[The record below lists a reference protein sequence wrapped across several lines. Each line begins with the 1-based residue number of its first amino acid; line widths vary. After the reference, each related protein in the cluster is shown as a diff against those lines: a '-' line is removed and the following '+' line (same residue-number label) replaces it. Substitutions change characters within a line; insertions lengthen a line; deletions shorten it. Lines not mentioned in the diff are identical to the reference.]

1 MSNKDSFLQQLPSLL
16 NQCRCLHNHKKMLYL
31 VYSDGIY
38 SVRYET
44 NSKRASVVK
53 EPYQFVPSCCVMRWY
68 GKALHEAHHRL
79 SNLLANDN
87 TD

>member
-1 MSNKDSFLQQLPSLL
+1 MSNKDSFSAQLPRLL
-16 NQCRCLHNHKKMLYL
+16 NQCRLLHNHKRMLYL
-31 VYSDGIY
+31 TYNNGEY
-38 SVRYET
+38 SVCYEPD
-44 NSKRASVVK
+44 SRSFSVVK
-53 EPYQFVPSCCVMRWY
+53 EKYQHVPSCCVMRWY